1 MEPEKI
7 RGIYLLPNLF
17 TTCALF
23 AGFYAIIA
31 ANDGRFHEAAVAI
44 LIAMILDGVDGRVAR
59 LTNTQSEF
67 GAEYDSF
74 SDLVAFGIAPALVL
88 YHWSLIHIND
98 IGPGW
103 AKPGWIAAFFF
114 IAMAAM
120 RLARFNV
127 KTEEA
132 GNKYFYGVPS
142 PTAAALVTGF
152 LWINFDNG
160 VSGESVR
167 WLAFLIIMSAGALMM
182 SDIRYYS
189 FKDIDFMRKVPA
201 FWMPAVVLF
210 LVLLVLNPP
219 AVLFIG
225 ALVYTAS
232 GPLYTLYRR
241 GRSRNT
247 D

>member
-114 IAMAAM
+114 IA
-120 RLARFNV
+120 
-127 KTEEA
+127 
-132 GNKYFYGVPS
+132 NKYFYGVPS

-241 GRSRNT
+241 GKSRNT
-247 D
+247 E

>member
-1 MEPEKI
+1 MEKEKI
-7 RGIYLLPNLF
+7 KGIYLLPNLF

-23 AGFYAIIA
+23 GGFYAIIA

-88 YHWSLIHIND
+88 YHWSLTSIND
-98 IGPGW
+98 VGPGW
-103 AKPGWIAAFFF
+103 AKLGWIAAFFYT
-114 IAMAAM
+114 AMAAM

-127 KTEEA
+127 KTEEP

-152 LWINFDNG
+152 MWINFDNG

-167 WLAFLIIMSAGALMM
+167 WLAFLIIMGSGALMM
-182 SDIRYYS
+182 SDIRYLS

-201 FWMPAVVLF
+201 FWMSAVVLF
-210 LVLLVLNPP
+210 MVMLAFNPP
-219 AVLFIG
+219 VVLFFG
-225 ALVYTAS
+225 ALAYTAS
-232 GPLYTLYRR
+232 GPLYALYRR
-241 GRSRNT
+241 GKSRKA
-247 D
+247 